1 MKGLHGELFGVLGAP
16 SPRADPALLAG
27 LGAGWCTLYKER
39 GTTTYSAALARTP
52 VHHPQASTLQQGRV
66 ATLVLVVHLF
76 RCIALQ
82 NQKCSWTRFALAV
95 PAPTTLT
102 CSLHHIAVT
111 FEPST
116 TRLVLFSNDNAISD
130 GGVALP
136 EAIFGDHSTISQTAA
151 THPRAVL
158 TKSAFQ

>member
-1 MKGLHGELFGVLGAP
+1 MASFLGSWGLPPPVRTQPYWPDSAPGGVH
-16 SPRADPALLAG
+16 
-27 LGAGWCTLYKER
+27 CTRNEER
-39 GTTTYSAALARTP
+39 RR
-52 VHHPQASTLQQGRV
+52 TLQHSRV
-66 ATLVLVVHLF
+66 HQYTTRRPRLCSKAELHLF

>member
-66 ATLVLVVHLF
+66 APLQVHRAAKPEMQLDQ
-76 RCIALQ
+76 I
-82 NQKCSWTRFALAV
+82 CSRARWT
-95 PAPTTLT
+95 
-102 CSLHHIAVT
+102 
-111 FEPST
+111 
-116 TRLVLFSNDNAISD
+116 
-130 GGVALP
+130 
-136 EAIFGDHSTISQTAA
+136 
-151 THPRAVL
+151 
-158 TKSAFQ
+158 